1 MIKLSESFFGENVV
15 TLLPSAARLARK
27 LLRGTV
33 VAIAAA
39 AWANVAHA
47 QMNTT
52 LDKISFST
60 LPGDRVQI
68 VLELSGPV
76 DEPLSFA
83 IDEPARV
90 ALDFPGVSLNLPR
103 KTENINVGMARSV
116 TAVEAGG
123 RSRVVL
129 SLVKLVPY
137 AIDVS
142 GNQVVLTLDST
153 GSTAGHAAAKNA
165 AGIKG
170 SIENIDFRRGESGE
184 GRIMVVLSDPAFA
197 VTRRMLEMFRQ

>member
-1 MIKLSESFFGENVV
+1 MMKLSESFFGELVAA
-15 TLLPSAARLARK
+15 TLASAPRRAWGVWMRTALA
-27 LLRGTV
+27 
-33 VAIAAA
+33 VAALALACAAQ
-39 AWANVAHA
+39 A
-47 QMNTT
+47 QSQTT

-60 LPGDRVQI
+60 LPGDRVQV
-68 VLELSGPV
+68 VLDMSAPV

-103 KTENINVGMARSV
+103 KTEDIGVGMARSV

-153 GSTAGHAAAKNA
+153 GSTTSQAVAKRA
-165 AGIKG
+165 AGLRG
-170 SIENIDFRRGESGE
+170 SIDRGTPKSSSRSSSHARSCGWSL
-184 GRIMVVLSDPAFA
+184 RAPSSRP
-197 VTRRMLEMFRQ
+197 RP

>member
-15 TLLPSAARLARK
+15 TILRSAAPSVRA

-33 VAIAAA
+33 VAFAAL
-39 AWANVAHA
+39 AWLNMAHA
-47 QMNTT
+47 QANTT

-60 LPGDRVQI
+60 LPGDRVQV
-68 VLELSGPV
+68 VLDLSGPV

-103 KTENINVGMARSV
+103 KTEDIGVGMARSV

-137 AIDVS
+137 SIDVS
-142 GNQVVLTLDST
+142 GNQVVLT
-153 GSTAGHAAAKNA
+153 A
-165 AGIKG
+165 
-170 SIENIDFRRGESGE
+170 R
-184 GRIMVVLSDPAFA
+184 
-197 VTRRMLEMFRQ
+197 